1 MSTVKNSNKKSTVP
15 EYKSRYSD
23 AVKSNLSSV
32 LEGKKFNYDIGS
44 DKLFSQYKDSYTK
57 AGKTAMEDTVGN
69 ASMLTG
75 GYANSYA
82 VTAGQQAYDSYM
94 SKLND
99 KIPEL
104 EQRAYERYRDEEDS
118 AYKKLNTLIGL
129 EDTEYGRYRDSVA
142 DYNTNREFEYN
153 KNKDAQAQRNWQAQ
167 FDRDK
172 YVNDR
177 DYNRS
182 VLESDRRY
190 NRDVLENDRDYNRG
204 VYESDRKYNRDV
216 LENDRDYNRGVYESD
231 RKYDRDVLE
240 NDRNYNRGVYE
251 SDRKYNRDVLEN
263 DRDYNRGVY
272 ESDRKYD
279 RDVLENDRDY
289 NRGVYENDRDYAQNV
304 YDSDRNYQIKLNSSL
319 KDAVKNEEENA
330 DSGKFSPDDAYD
342 FIKKYSDKIY
352 SDEEFTEALFQ
363 LYGEKDGFYDWI
375 EQMKIPGDIEGM
387 TYLELL
393 YKMHPE
399 LKPTALSKA
408 GMSDDEMIMKNATN
422 GGATPPHSQSFW
434 WINQGQRKNK

>member
-1 MSTVKNSNKKSTVP
+1 MSTVKNSNKKSAVP

-32 LEGKKFNYDIGS
+32 LGKKKFNYDIGS

-182 VLESDRRY
+182 VLESDRKY

-216 LENDRDYNRGVYESD
+216 LENERD
-231 RKYDRDVLE
+231 
-240 NDRNYNRGVYE
+240 YNRGVYE

-304 YDSDRNYQIKLNSSL
+304 YDSDRNYRIKLNSSL

>member
-1 MSTVKNSNKKSTVP
+1 MSTVKNSNKKSAVP

-32 LEGKKFNYDIGS
+32 LGKKKFNYDIGS

-69 ASMLTG
+69 VSMLTG

-177 DYNRS
+177 DFNRS
-182 VLESDRRY
+182 VL
-190 NRDVLENDRDYNRG
+190 
-204 VYESDRKYNRDV
+204 ESDRKYNRDV
-216 LENDRDYNRGVYESD
+216 LENDRDYNRGVYES
-231 RKYDRDVLE
+231 E
-240 NDRNYNRGVYE
+240 
-251 SDRKYNRDVLEN
+251 RKYN
-263 DRDYNRGVY
+263 
-272 ESDRKYD
+272 

-304 YDSDRNYQIKLNSSL
+304 YDSDRNYRIKLNSSL

>member
-1 MSTVKNSNKKSTVP
+1 MSTVKNSNKKSAVP

-32 LEGKKFNYDIGS
+32 LGKKKFNYDIGS

-104 EQRAYERYRDEEDS
+104 EQRAHERYRDEEDS

-182 VLESDRRY
+182 VLESDRKY

-231 RKYDRDVLE
+231 RKY
-240 NDRNYNRGVYE
+240 
-251 SDRKYNRDVLEN
+251 NRDVLEN

-272 ESDRKYD
+272 ESERKYN

-304 YDSDRNYQIKLNSSL
+304 YDSDRNYRIKLNSSL

>member
-1 MSTVKNSNKKSTVP
+1 MSTVKNSNKKSAVP

-32 LEGKKFNYDIGS
+32 LGKKKFNYDIGS

-104 EQRAYERYRDEEDS
+104 EQRAHERYRDEEDS

-182 VLESDRRY
+182 VLESDRKY
-190 NRDVLENDRDYNRG
+190 NRDVLENDRDYNRGVYESDRKYNRDVLENERDYNRG

-231 RKYDRDVLE
+231 RKYDRDM
-240 NDRNYNRGVYE
+240 
-251 SDRKYNRDVLEN
+251 
-263 DRDYNRGVY
+263 
-272 ESDRKYD
+272 
-279 RDVLENDRDY
+279 LENDRDY

-319 KDAVKNEEENA
+319 KDAVKNEEESA

>member
-1 MSTVKNSNKKSTVP
+1 MSTVKNSNKKSAVP
-15 EYKSRYSD
+15 EYRSRYSD

-32 LEGKKFNYDIGS
+32 LGKKKFNYDIGS

-182 VLESDRRY
+182 VLESDRKY

-231 RKYDRDVLE
+231 RKYNRDVLE
-240 NDRNYNRGVYE
+240 NDRDYNRGVYE

-272 ESDRKYD
+272 E
-279 RDVLENDRDY
+279 
-289 NRGVYENDRDYAQNV
+289 NDRDYAQNV
-304 YDSDRNYQIKLNSSL
+304 YDSNRNYRIKLNSSL

>member
-1 MSTVKNSNKKSTVP
+1 MSTVKNSNKKSAVP

-182 VLESDRRY
+182 VLESDR
-190 NRDVLENDRDYNRG
+190 
-204 VYESDRKYNRDV
+204 KYNRDV
-216 LENDRDYNRGVYESD
+216 LENDRD
-231 RKYDRDVLE
+231 
-240 NDRNYNRGVYE
+240 YNRGVYE

-304 YDSDRNYQIKLNSSL
+304 YDSDRNYRIKLNSSL

>member
-216 LENDRDYNRGVYESD
+216 LENDRDYNRGVYE
-231 RKYDRDVLE
+231 
-240 NDRNYNRGVYE
+240 NDRN
-251 SDRKYNRDVLEN
+251 
-263 DRDYNRGVY
+263 
-272 ESDRKYD
+272 
-279 RDVLENDRDY
+279 
-289 NRGVYENDRDYAQNV
+289 YAQNV

>member
-167 FDRDK
+167 FDRDM

-182 VLESDRRY
+182 VLESDR
-190 NRDVLENDRDYNRG
+190 
-204 VYESDRKYNRDV
+204 KYNRDV
-216 LENDRDYNRGVYESD
+216 LENDRD
-231 RKYDRDVLE
+231 
-240 NDRNYNRGVYE
+240 YNRGVYE

-289 NRGVYENDRDYAQNV
+289 NRGVYENDRDHAQNV
-304 YDSDRNYQIKLNSSL
+304 YDSDRNYLIKLNSSL

>member
-1 MSTVKNSNKKSTVP
+1 MSTVKNSNKKSAVP

-32 LEGKKFNYDIGS
+32 LGKKKFNYDIGS

-182 VLESDRRY
+182 VLESDRKY

-231 RKYDRDVLE
+231 RKY
-240 NDRNYNRGVYE
+240 
-251 SDRKYNRDVLEN
+251 NRDVLEN
-263 DRDYNRGVY
+263 ERDYNRGVY
-272 ESDRKYD
+272 ESDRKYN

-304 YDSDRNYQIKLNSSL
+304 YDSDRNYRIKLNSSL
-319 KDAVKNEEENA
+319 KDAIKNEEENA

>member
-182 VLESDRRY
+182 VLESDR
-190 NRDVLENDRDYNRG
+190 
-204 VYESDRKYNRDV
+204 KYNRDV

-240 NDRNYNRGVYE
+240 NN
-251 SDRKYNRDVLEN
+251 
-263 DRDYNRGVY
+263 RDYNRGVY

>member
-1 MSTVKNSNKKSTVP
+1 MSTAKNNKNTAAP

-23 AVKSNLSSV
+23 AVKNNLTNV
-32 LEGKKFNYDIGS
+32 LNGKKFSYDAGN
-44 DKLFSQYKDSYTK
+44 DKLFAQYKDSYTK

-118 AYKKLNTLIGL
+118 AYKRLNTLIGL
-129 EDTEYGRYRDSVA
+129 ENTDYDRYRDSVA

-153 KNKDAQAQRNWQAQ
+153 KNKDAQAQKNWQAQ

-172 YVNDR
+172 YVSDR

-182 VLESDRRY
+182 VLESDRKY
-190 NRDVLENDRDYNRG
+190 NRDVLESDRDYNRG

-216 LENDRDYNRGVYESD
+216 LENNRDYNRGVYESGRKYNRDVLESDRDYNRGVYES
-231 RKYDRDVLE
+231 
-240 NDRNYNRGVYE
+240 
-251 SDRKYNRDVLEN
+251 
-263 DRDYNRGVY
+263 
-272 ESDRKYD
+272 
-279 RDVLENDRDY
+279 
-289 NRGVYENDRDYAQNV
+289 DRDYAQNV

-319 KDAVKNEEENA
+319 KNAVKNEEDNA
-330 DSGKFSPDDAYD
+330 DDGKFSPDDAYD

-363 LYGEKDGFYDWI
+363 LYGDKDGFYDWI
-375 EQMKIPGDIEGM
+375 EQMKIPGDIEGQ

-399 LKPTALSKA
+399 LKPTTMSKA
-408 GMSDDEMIMKNATN
+408 GMSDDERIMKNATS

-434 WINQGQRKNK
+434 WINQGQSKNR

>member
-1 MSTVKNSNKKSTVP
+1 MSTVKNSNKKSAVP

-32 LEGKKFNYDIGS
+32 LGKKKFNYDIGS

-182 VLESDRRY
+182 VLESDR
-190 NRDVLENDRDYNRG
+190 
-204 VYESDRKYNRDV
+204 KYNRDV
-216 LENDRDYNRGVYESD
+216 LENDRDYNRGVYES
-231 RKYDRDVLE
+231 
-240 NDRNYNRGVYE
+240 N
-251 SDRKYNRDVLEN
+251 
-263 DRDYNRGVY
+263 
-272 ESDRKYD
+272 RKYD

-289 NRGVYENDRDYAQNV
+289 NRGVYENNRDYAQNV

-399 LKPTALSKA
+399 LKPTTLSKA

>member
-1 MSTVKNSNKKSTVP
+1 MSTVKNSNKKSAVP

-32 LEGKKFNYDIGS
+32 LGKKKFNYDIGS

-182 VLESDRRY
+182 VLESDRKY

-216 LENDRDYNRGVYESD
+216 LENDRDYNRGVYE
-231 RKYDRDVLE
+231 
-240 NDRNYNRGVYE
+240 
-251 SDRKYNRDVLEN
+251 
-263 DRDYNRGVY
+263 
-272 ESDRKYD
+272 
-279 RDVLENDRDY
+279 
-289 NRGVYENDRDYAQNV
+289 NDRDYAQNV
-304 YDSDRNYQIKLNSSL
+304 YDSDRNYRIKLNSSL

-408 GMSDDEMIMKNATN
+408 GMTDDEMIMKNATN

>member
-1 MSTVKNSNKKSTVP
+1 MSTVKNSNKKSAVP

-182 VLESDRRY
+182 VLESDRKY
-190 NRDVLENDRDYNRG
+190 NRDVLENDRDYNRGVYESDRKYNRDVLENERDYNRG

-231 RKYDRDVLE
+231 RKYDRDM
-240 NDRNYNRGVYE
+240 
-251 SDRKYNRDVLEN
+251 
-263 DRDYNRGVY
+263 
-272 ESDRKYD
+272 
-279 RDVLENDRDY
+279 LENDRDY

-304 YDSDRNYQIKLNSSL
+304 YDSDRNYRIKLNSSL

-408 GMSDDEMIMKNATN
+408 GMTDDEMIMKNATN

>member
-1 MSTVKNSNKKSTVP
+1 MSTVKNSNKKSAVP

-182 VLESDRRY
+182 VLESDRKY

-216 LENDRDYNRGVYESD
+216 LENDRDYNRGVYE
-231 RKYDRDVLE
+231 
-240 NDRNYNRGVYE
+240 N
-251 SDRKYNRDVLEN
+251 DRKYNRDVLEN

-272 ESDRKYD
+272 ENDRKYD

-304 YDSDRNYQIKLNSSL
+304 YDSDRNYRIKLNSSL

-408 GMSDDEMIMKNATN
+408 GMTDDEMIMKNATN

>member
-1 MSTVKNSNKKSTVP
+1 MSTVKNSNKKSAVP

-32 LEGKKFNYDIGS
+32 LGKKKFNYDIGS

-177 DYNRS
+177 DFNRS
-182 VLESDRRY
+182 VL
-190 NRDVLENDRDYNRG
+190 
-204 VYESDRKYNRDV
+204 ESDRKYNRDV
-216 LENDRDYNRGVYESD
+216 LENDRD
-231 RKYDRDVLE
+231 
-240 NDRNYNRGVYE
+240 YNRGVYE

-304 YDSDRNYQIKLNSSL
+304 YDSDRNYRIKLNSSL
-319 KDAVKNEEENA
+319 KDVVKNEEENA

-408 GMSDDEMIMKNATN
+408 GMTDDEMIMKNATN

>member
-182 VLESDRRY
+182 VLESDR
-190 NRDVLENDRDYNRG
+190 
-204 VYESDRKYNRDV
+204 
-216 LENDRDYNRGVYESD
+216 
-231 RKYDRDVLE
+231 
-240 NDRNYNRGVYE
+240 
-251 SDRKYNRDVLEN
+251 KYNRDVLEN

-289 NRGVYENDRDYAQNV
+289 NRGVYENDRDHAQNV

>member
-1 MSTVKNSNKKSTVP
+1 MSTVKNSNKKSAVP

-182 VLESDRRY
+182 VLESDR
-190 NRDVLENDRDYNRG
+190 
-204 VYESDRKYNRDV
+204 
-216 LENDRDYNRGVYESD
+216 
-231 RKYDRDVLE
+231 
-240 NDRNYNRGVYE
+240 
-251 SDRKYNRDVLEN
+251 KYNRDVLEN

-304 YDSDRNYQIKLNSSL
+304 YDSDRNYRIKLNSSL

>member
-1 MSTVKNSNKKSTVP
+1 MSTVKNSNKKSAVP

-32 LEGKKFNYDIGS
+32 LGKKKFNYDIGS

-177 DYNRS
+177 DYNRG
-182 VLESDRRY
+182 VL
-190 NRDVLENDRDYNRG
+190 
-204 VYESDRKYNRDV
+204 ESDRKYNRDV

-231 RKYDRDVLE
+231 RR
-240 NDRNYNRGVYE
+240 
-251 SDRKYNRDVLEN
+251 YNRDVLEN

-304 YDSDRNYQIKLNSSL
+304 YDSDRNYRIKLNSSL
-319 KDAVKNEEENA
+319 KDAVKNEEENT

-408 GMSDDEMIMKNATN
+408 GMSDDEKIMKNATN

>member
-1 MSTVKNSNKKSTVP
+1 MSTVKNSNKKSAVP

-32 LEGKKFNYDIGS
+32 LGKKKFNYDIGS

-104 EQRAYERYRDEEDS
+104 EQRAHERYRDEEDS

-182 VLESDRRY
+182 VLESDR
-190 NRDVLENDRDYNRG
+190 
-204 VYESDRKYNRDV
+204 
-216 LENDRDYNRGVYESD
+216 
-231 RKYDRDVLE
+231 
-240 NDRNYNRGVYE
+240 
-251 SDRKYNRDVLEN
+251 KYNRDVLEN

-304 YDSDRNYQIKLNSSL
+304 YDSDRNYRIKLNSSL

-408 GMSDDEMIMKNATN
+408 GMTDDEMIMKNATN

>member
-1 MSTVKNSNKKSTVP
+1 MLCGGDMSTVKNSNKKSAVP

-32 LEGKKFNYDIGS
+32 LGKKKFNYDIGS

-182 VLESDRRY
+182 VLESDR
-190 NRDVLENDRDYNRG
+190 
-204 VYESDRKYNRDV
+204 
-216 LENDRDYNRGVYESD
+216 
-231 RKYDRDVLE
+231 
-240 NDRNYNRGVYE
+240 
-251 SDRKYNRDVLEN
+251 KYNRDVLEN

-289 NRGVYENDRDYAQNV
+289 NRGVYESDRKYNRDVLENDRDYNRGVYENDRKYDRDVLENDRDYNRGVYENDRDYAQNV
-304 YDSDRNYQIKLNSSL
+304 YDSDRNYRIKLNSSL

>member
-1 MSTVKNSNKKSTVP
+1 M
-15 EYKSRYSD
+15 
-23 AVKSNLSSV
+23 
-32 LEGKKFNYDIGS
+32 
-44 DKLFSQYKDSYTK
+44 
-57 AGKTAMEDTVGN
+57 
-69 ASMLTG
+69 
-75 GYANSYA
+75 
-82 VTAGQQAYDSYM
+82 
-94 SKLND
+94 
-99 KIPEL
+99 
-104 EQRAYERYRDEEDS
+104 
-118 AYKKLNTLIGL
+118 
-129 EDTEYGRYRDSVA
+129 
-142 DYNTNREFEYN
+142 
-153 KNKDAQAQRNWQAQ
+153 
-167 FDRDK
+167 
-172 YVNDR
+172 
-177 DYNRS
+177 
-182 VLESDRRY
+182 
-190 NRDVLENDRDYNRG
+190 LENDRDYNRG

-216 LENDRDYNRGVYESD
+216 LENDRDYNRGVYE
-231 RKYDRDVLE
+231 
-240 NDRNYNRGVYE
+240 N
-251 SDRKYNRDVLEN
+251 
-263 DRDYNRGVY
+263 
-272 ESDRKYD
+272 DRKYD

-304 YDSDRNYQIKLNSSL
+304 YDSDRNYRIKLNSSL

-375 EQMKIPGDIEGM
+375 EHMKIPGDIEGM

>member
-240 NDRNYNRGVYE
+240 NDR
-251 SDRKYNRDVLEN
+251 
-263 DRDYNRGVY
+263 DYNRGVY

>member
-1 MSTVKNSNKKSTVP
+1 MSTVKNSNKKSAVP

-32 LEGKKFNYDIGS
+32 LGKKKFNYDIGS

-104 EQRAYERYRDEEDS
+104 EQRAHERYRDEEDS

-182 VLESDRRY
+182 VLESDRKY

-231 RKYDRDVLE
+231 RKY
-240 NDRNYNRGVYE
+240 N
-251 SDRKYNRDVLEN
+251 
-263 DRDYNRGVY
+263 
-272 ESDRKYD
+272 

-304 YDSDRNYQIKLNSSL
+304 YDSDRNYRIKLNSSL

>member
-1 MSTVKNSNKKSTVP
+1 MSTVKNSNKKSAVP

-32 LEGKKFNYDIGS
+32 LGKKKFNYDIGS
-44 DKLFSQYKDSYTK
+44 DKLFSQYKDRYTK

-82 VTAGQQAYDSYM
+82 VTVGQQAYDSYM

-182 VLESDRRY
+182 VLESDR
-190 NRDVLENDRDYNRG
+190 
-204 VYESDRKYNRDV
+204 KYNRDV
-216 LENDRDYNRGVYESD
+216 LENDRD
-231 RKYDRDVLE
+231 
-240 NDRNYNRGVYE
+240 YNRGVYE

-304 YDSDRNYQIKLNSSL
+304 YDSDRNYRIKLNSSL

>member
-1 MSTVKNSNKKSTVP
+1 MSTVKNSNKKSAVP

-32 LEGKKFNYDIGS
+32 LGKKKFNYDIGS
-44 DKLFSQYKDSYTK
+44 DKLFSQYKDRYTK

-182 VLESDRRY
+182 VLESDRKY

-231 RKYDRDVLE
+231 RKY
-240 NDRNYNRGVYE
+240 N
-251 SDRKYNRDVLEN
+251 
-263 DRDYNRGVY
+263 
-272 ESDRKYD
+272 

-304 YDSDRNYQIKLNSSL
+304 YDSDRNYRIKLNSSL

-408 GMSDDEMIMKNATN
+408 GMTDDEMIMKNATN

>member
-204 VYESDRKYNRDV
+204 VYESDRKYDRDV
-216 LENDRDYNRGVYESD
+216 LENDRD
-231 RKYDRDVLE
+231 
-240 NDRNYNRGVYE
+240 YNRGVYE

>member
-182 VLESDRRY
+182 VL
-190 NRDVLENDRDYNRG
+190 
-204 VYESDRKYNRDV
+204 
-216 LENDRDYNRGVYESD
+216 
-231 RKYDRDVLE
+231 
-240 NDRNYNRGVYE
+240 E

>member
-1 MSTVKNSNKKSTVP
+1 MSTVKNSNKKSAVP

-32 LEGKKFNYDIGS
+32 LGKKKFNYDIGS

-177 DYNRS
+177 DFNRS
-182 VLESDRRY
+182 VLESDRKY

-216 LENDRDYNRGVYESD
+216 LENDRDYNRGVYES
-231 RKYDRDVLE
+231 E
-240 NDRNYNRGVYE
+240 
-251 SDRKYNRDVLEN
+251 RKYN
-263 DRDYNRGVY
+263 
-272 ESDRKYD
+272 

-304 YDSDRNYQIKLNSSL
+304 YDSDRNYRIKLNSSL

>member
-1 MSTVKNSNKKSTVP
+1 MSTVKNSNKKSAVP

-32 LEGKKFNYDIGS
+32 LGKKKFNYDIGS

-182 VLESDRRY
+182 VLESDRKY

-231 RKYDRDVLE
+231 RKYNRDVLE
-240 NDRNYNRGVYE
+240 NDRDYNRGVYE

-272 ESDRKYD
+272 E
-279 RDVLENDRDY
+279 
-289 NRGVYENDRDYAQNV
+289 NDRDYAQNV
-304 YDSDRNYQIKLNSSL
+304 YDSNRNYRIKLNSSL

>member
-1 MSTVKNSNKKSTVP
+1 MSTVKNSNKKSAVP

-32 LEGKKFNYDIGS
+32 LGKKKFNYDIGS

-182 VLESDRRY
+182 VLESDRKY

-216 LENDRDYNRGVYESD
+216 LENDRDYNRGVYE
-231 RKYDRDVLE
+231 
-240 NDRNYNRGVYE
+240 
-251 SDRKYNRDVLEN
+251 
-263 DRDYNRGVY
+263 
-272 ESDRKYD
+272 
-279 RDVLENDRDY
+279 
-289 NRGVYENDRDYAQNV
+289 NDRDYAQNV
-304 YDSDRNYQIKLNSSL
+304 YDSNRNYRIKLNSSL

>member
-1 MSTVKNSNKKSTVP
+1 MSTVKNSNKKSAVP

-182 VLESDRRY
+182 VLESDRKY

-216 LENDRDYNRGVYESD
+216 LENDRDYNRGVYE
-231 RKYDRDVLE
+231 
-240 NDRNYNRGVYE
+240 
-251 SDRKYNRDVLEN
+251 
-263 DRDYNRGVY
+263 
-272 ESDRKYD
+272 
-279 RDVLENDRDY
+279 
-289 NRGVYENDRDYAQNV
+289 NDRDYAQNV
-304 YDSDRNYQIKLNSSL
+304 YDSDRNYRIKLNSSL

>member
-1 MSTVKNSNKKSTVP
+1 MLCGGDMSTVKNSNKKSAVP

-32 LEGKKFNYDIGS
+32 LGKKKFNYDIGS

-182 VLESDRRY
+182 VLESDR
-190 NRDVLENDRDYNRG
+190 
-204 VYESDRKYNRDV
+204 KYNRDV
-216 LENDRDYNRGVYESD
+216 LENDRD
-231 RKYDRDVLE
+231 
-240 NDRNYNRGVYE
+240 YNRGVYE

-304 YDSDRNYQIKLNSSL
+304 YDSDRNYRIKLNSSL

>member
-1 MSTVKNSNKKSTVP
+1 MSTVKNSNKKSAVP

-32 LEGKKFNYDIGS
+32 LGKKKFNYDIGS

-182 VLESDRRY
+182 VLESDRKY

-216 LENDRDYNRGVYESD
+216 LENDRD
-231 RKYDRDVLE
+231 
-240 NDRNYNRGVYE
+240 YNRGVYE

-304 YDSDRNYQIKLNSSL
+304 YDSDRNYRIKLNSSL

>member
-1 MSTVKNSNKKSTVP
+1 MSTVKNSNKKSAVP

-104 EQRAYERYRDEEDS
+104 EQRVYERYRDEEDS

-182 VLESDRRY
+182 VLESDR
-190 NRDVLENDRDYNRG
+190 
-204 VYESDRKYNRDV
+204 KYNRDV
-216 LENDRDYNRGVYESD
+216 LENDRDYNRGVYES
-231 RKYDRDVLE
+231 E
-240 NDRNYNRGVYE
+240 
-251 SDRKYNRDVLEN
+251 RKYNRDVLEN
-263 DRDYNRGVY
+263 DCDYNRGVY
-272 ESDRKYD
+272 ENDRKYD

-304 YDSDRNYQIKLNSSL
+304 YDSDRNYRIKLNSSL